1 MILEKVIYCP
11 VYAFGT
17 VTNVD
22 NAPALAHILLL
33 PDLQRARLFAG
44 GLKLDPAVPGRVR
57 EHDKPIRSARDARP
71 CAFAA
76 YTVQFFHA
84 SLEI

>member
-1 MILEKVIYCP
+1 MILEKVIYRA
-11 VYAFGT
+11 VNALGT
-17 VTNVD
+17 VTNID
-22 NAPALAHILLL
+22 DTPALPHILLL

-44 GLKLDPAVPGRVR
+44 CFEFDPAVPGRLR
-57 EHDKPIRSARDARP
+57 KHDKPIRSARDARP
-71 CAFAA
+71 GAFAA